1 MIDFL
6 RYQFTRDLANINLQ
20 KKFEE
25 DNKISEA
32 DMKKYYEE
40 NKDDYYTDTVTA
52 SHILIST
59 QDYNGN
65 ELSEARN
72 SKS

>member
-1 MIDFL
+1 MGIDEDFL
-6 RYQFTRDLANINLQ
+6 RYQFTRDLANSKFT

-25 DNKISEA
+25 DNKISESE
-32 DMKKYYEE
+32 MKKYYEE

-59 QDYNGN
+59 QD
-65 ELSEARN
+65 
-72 SKS
+72 